1 MIVVTSASY
10 ALFSSLQVDKYLP
23 ILIPSS
29 DDGKDSPIFLF
40 SHNHIFH
47 AFVTLI
53 TLFDKWYFW
62 VYVYCINI

>member
-10 ALFSSLQVDKYLP
+10 ALLSSLQVDKYLP

-29 DDGKDSPIFLF
+29 DDGKDSPILLF

-53 TLFDKWYFW
+53 TLFDK
-62 VYVYCINI
+62 